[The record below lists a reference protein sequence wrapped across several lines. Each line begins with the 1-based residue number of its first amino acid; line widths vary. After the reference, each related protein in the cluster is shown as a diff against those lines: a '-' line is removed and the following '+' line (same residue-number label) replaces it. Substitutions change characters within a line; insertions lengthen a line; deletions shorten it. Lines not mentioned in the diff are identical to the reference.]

1 MGERRWLISSTIG
14 VKIAVD
20 YGKVR
25 APLALCQNGLI
36 TIKVITKIKSGEI
49 SHFLIDSVCDW
60 KSPKR
65 AEFESTK

>member
-20 YGKVR
+20 YGKVP

-36 TIKVITKIKSGEI
+36 TINCKDNETKKWGGKF
-49 SHFLIDSVCDW
+49 HTF
-60 KSPKR
+60 
-65 AEFESTK
+65 